1 MAHISDLP
9 APVLAQILYMAADTP
24 PLTLSQWKIKLPL
37 LAVCRAWAKLAIGA
51 VFNQVY
57 VELFNVCPHCGPPM
71 VAFVCVSNLTLASNA
86 ELFIS
91 RGCMILARR
100 LKIELADRAT
110 TDHLLYVVQNTLKL
124 KDIDWMYINTLAITD
139 QPWRCEH
146 FDWFTDAEE
155 IRCEDVAS
163 ILQYFRRNMRN
174 VIELDLTCSNTGSLG
189 QFMCVG
195 FALVYG
201 RQLQINRSSMS
212 IPLGFVNFSRNIR
225 VLELTLDS
233 SATRT
238 LKVLKLKD
246 VPRNFAWHHFRY
258 DIFDL
263 PIVFRELTILD
274 LTFKHED
281 TPLTEDER
289 QDKIAS
295 GTHNCDQLSFPALK
309 QLSIRNCTPDCDL
322 LYADIP
328 FPKLKKV
335 HLWGDF
341 TSICHCSRLKFTWVR
356 ELYVSISLS
365 HSRDSADFYKITN
378 HFFSNIRIGQ
388 TATLS
393 IYDRLILD
401 PSVITSDWFIL
412 DPDVMHWV
420 NLTKLEVANSD
431 CDSL

>member
-174 VIELDLTCSNTGSLG
+174 VIELDLT
-189 QFMCVG
+189 
-195 FALVYG
+195 Y
-201 RQLQINRSSMS
+201 
-212 IPLGFVNFSRNIR
+212 
-225 VLELTLDS
+225 
-233 SATRT
+233 
-238 LKVLKLKD
+238 